1 MTCPK
6 LAVVTCDIMRLEF
19 ETVIG
24 DADIGLKV
32 LEYALHDTPARMP
45 GRIMKV
51 VREAEREGAERI
63 ALGYGLCSKG
73 TVGVQAEGGLVI
85 PRCHDCIAMLIGSP
99 ERYKEIFY
107 KYPAFYLSAGWMRN
121 EADPLTAVER
131 KYIPRLGEKKAM
143 RAMSLELANY
153 KYVCYVDNGLG
164 DRRAI
169 KERALENCRVF
180 NKEYLEIPAGLEYF
194 ERLIR
199 GPHPREHFLT
209 LGPGEPLSDEGFY

>member
-45 GRIMKV
+45 GRIMEV

-73 TVGVQAEGGLVI
+73 TVGVQAEGG
-85 PRCHDCIAMLIGSP
+85 
-99 ERYKEIFY
+99 
-107 KYPAFYLSAGWMRN
+107 
-121 EADPLTAVER
+121 
-131 KYIPRLGEKKAM
+131 
-143 RAMSLELANY
+143 
-153 KYVCYVDNGLG
+153 
-164 DRRAI
+164 
-169 KERALENCRVF
+169 
-180 NKEYLEIPAGLEYF
+180 EYLHAVV
-194 ERLIR
+194 
-199 GPHPREHFLT
+199 HP
-209 LGPGEPLSDEGFY
+209 